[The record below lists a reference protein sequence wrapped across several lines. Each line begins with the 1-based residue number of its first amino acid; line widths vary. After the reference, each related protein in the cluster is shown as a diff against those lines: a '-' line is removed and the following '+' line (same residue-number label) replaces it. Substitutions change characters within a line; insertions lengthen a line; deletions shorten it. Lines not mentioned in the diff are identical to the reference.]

1 MAEHVQAALDQ
12 MVAPLRDLMDR
23 HIFTDDEIRSIVS
36 RRRES
41 EYLLRRRAARKADFV
56 RYIEAEMLL
65 EKLRALRTAKRKKDH
80 RKAQREKGI
89 VEDRTDNGNGD
100 DEFDED
106 GNPNPK
112 KQKKE
117 REDEED
123 PIGDV
128 HIVQHIHLLFVRAI
142 RKFRGDLSLHL
153 QHAEFCKSAKSW
165 TRLSRVYAECLQIFP
180 REAGI
185 WIEAASTEF
194 FGPSRSVSSARVL
207 LQRALRLNGK
217 TSQELWI
224 QYFTLE
230 LHYAQT
236 LKGRRKILSGDGDNN
251 SDDDDSN
258 SKEANKDVD
267 EDKTDNDES
276 DSDTDYNK
284 IPMVILRNAI
294 RSIPNNV
301 QFRLKFLDACQEFP
315 DTTDLMDCVQESMA
329 SDFADEPESWIARAI
344 YQAETKKTKGTDEPN
359 AKRVKTNNAG
369 DDESRDPVIAVL
381 EDAIDALTTSE
392 MILQAFRFAEDY
404 RREAEQQQNDDEN
417 EGDSDTTIAQIDGF
431 IESIWVKTRG
441 GSINGDQSELA
452 MEQTRYLLRQGKEED
467 ALKTIKNHCTDTKS
481 SRVGECSPSSAEAWL
496 LWVSLAAP
504 SSLKKQ
510 KSILKWA
517 LQSIPVDQHPDYV
530 VILLQYF
537 AAQLKAAKAQKKK
550 DEDESSHDHE
560 KNLFETLQ
568 NLLLLTPKTVGD
580 IAIEPG
586 STGLDFELCDVFEGY
601 EDCLDHFYK
610 RKGIAGARSIY
621 EAVLFRST
629 AASVV
634 SELSANP
641 IRGFVDR
648 CLALEQ
654 QEQQKEVSNQNKS
667 TRASTSTKAKRR
679 VLCKLYDKAI
689 YIFEGTPLEESYRH
703 DRNELAVFA

>member
-23 HIFTDDEIRSIVS
+23 HIFTEDEIRSIVS

-89 VEDRTDNGNGD
+89 VDDGNDND
-100 DEFDED
+100 DVEIDED
-106 GNPNPK
+106 GNPKSKHPK
-112 KQKKE
+112 KKD
-117 REDEED
+117 EDEED

-165 TRLSRVYAECLQIFP
+165 TRLSRVYAEALQIFP
-180 REAGI
+180 RAAGI

-194 FGPSRSVSSARVL
+194 FGPNRSVSSARVL

-217 TSQELWI
+217 TSEELWI

-236 LKGRRKILSGDGDNN
+236 LKGRRKIMRPTTSEGGDN
-251 SDDDDSN
+251 SDDDDKKSN
-258 SKEANKDVD
+258 D
-267 EDKTDNDES
+267 EDETNNDETA
-276 DSDTDYNK
+276 DTDYNK

-294 RSIPNNV
+294 RTIPTNV

-315 DTTDLMDCVQESMA
+315 DTTDLMDHVQASMA
-329 SDFADEPESWIARAI
+329 SDFANEPESWIARAI
-344 YQAETKKTKGTDEPN
+344 YQAETKKTKETDEPK
-359 AKRVKTNNAG
+359 AKRAKT
-369 DDESRDPVIAVL
+369 DEFESESDARDPVIGVL
-381 EDAIDALTTSE
+381 EDAIDTLKTSE

-404 RREAEQQQNDDEN
+404 RRELEREQEHDDE
-417 EGDSDTTIAQIDGF
+417 GDNKTIKQIDDF
-431 IESIWVKTRG
+431 IDIIWSKTRN
-441 GSINGDQSELA
+441 GSIKGDYSELA
-452 MEQTRYLLRQGKEED
+452 MEQTRFLLRQGKEED
-467 ALKTIKNHCTDTKS
+467 ALKTIKDHCTNTKS
-481 SRVGECSPSSAEAWL
+481 GLGGSSSLSALTVASSDAWL

-530 VILLQYF
+530 VVLLQYF
-537 AAQLKAAKAQKKK
+537 AAQLKAAASQKKK
-550 DEDESSHDHE
+550 DKDESSSDSYDHE
-560 KNLFETLQ
+560 NNLFQTLQ

-610 RKGIAGARSIY
+610 RKGISGARSIY

-634 SELSANP
+634 SEHSVNP

-648 CLALEQ
+648 CLELEQ
-654 QEQQKEVSNQNKS
+654 EQKEQQQP
-667 TRASTSTKAKRR
+667 TSTKASAKRR

-689 YIFEGTPLEESYRH
+689 DIFVGTPLEESYRH